1 MFIEALPTSR
11 KTLKWLSRFKTWN
24 NITHKVSQTSCNH
37 YMLKLSQKEI
47 SNSYSAKTQQRSNIL
62 VSLKVAT
69 KEIST
74 GDLCSESN
82 YSGNVQTFSIHGC
95 LAKPRFSQASTSW
108 ASTEIFLGVQ
118 NVFLYWKCTTN
129 GF

>member
-11 KTLKWLSRFKTWN
+11 KTSKWLSRFKTWN
-24 NITHKVSQTSCNH
+24 NIMHKVSQTSCNH

-47 SNSYSAKTQQRSNIL
+47 SNSYSAKVLSNIL
-62 VSLKVAT
+62 VSLKIVT

-82 YSGNVQTFSIHGC
+82 YSGNAQTFSIRGC

-118 NVFLYWKCTTN
+118 NVFLYWKCITN